1 MEFTMGLDEIMEMW
15 SKDSEIDRTEL
26 GEESLRIPQ
35 LHSKYYKLFSQE
47 RLRLRKME
55 SELKVLKLDK
65 YEFYTQGPTE
75 DTPPEWRL
83 PPRGMLLKADV
94 PMYMEADKDIID
106 LTLKLSY
113 QQEKVDYLENAVKSL
128 VNRNWNIRNAIEW
141 HRFTHGG

>member
-1 MEFTMGLDEIMEMW
+1 MGLDEIMEMW
-15 SKDSEIDRTEL
+15 AKDSEIDRTEL

-35 LHSKYYKLFSQE
+35 LHSKYYKMFSQE

-55 SELKVLKLDK
+55 SELKSLKLDK

-106 LTLKLSY
+106 LTLKVSY
-113 QQEKVDYLENAVKSL
+113 QQEKVDYLEGAVKSL

>member
-1 MEFTMGLDEIMEMW
+1 MGLDEIMEMW